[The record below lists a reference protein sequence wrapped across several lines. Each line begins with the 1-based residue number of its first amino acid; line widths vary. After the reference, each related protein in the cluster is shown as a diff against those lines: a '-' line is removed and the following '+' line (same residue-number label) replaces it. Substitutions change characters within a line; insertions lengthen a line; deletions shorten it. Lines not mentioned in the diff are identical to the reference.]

1 LGAFTHEDEYDELP
15 GLLVGLTL
23 AAIPA
28 VGSLVAEAEGG
39 PRLEPVSVERVDAAP
54 VRGGYLSQ
62 NGQAVYVATGHGI
75 LGIRNDRV
83 RVVRIRRPPA
93 DPQPPDSIARV
104 GEPQL
109 PPRVNAAAPHPT
121 TAGAAAPR
129 QRQDDAHGRGRGVQP
144 AVHRVPRRL
153 CVRGVARP
161 GAVAV
166 RQFDTAKRMVRGHP
180 ELERRITPRYS

>member
-1 LGAFTHEDEYDELP
+1 MPASVIALLFATLALGRLHARGEYDELP
-15 GLLVGLTL
+15 GLPVGLTL
-23 AAIPA
+23 AAILA

-93 DPQPPDSIARV
+93 DPQPPDSIARWAS
-104 GEPQL
+104 
-109 PPRVNAAAPHPT
+109 RNY
-121 TAGAAAPR
+121 
-129 QRQDDAHGRGRGVQP
+129 
-144 AVHRVPRRL
+144 VH
-153 CVRGVARP
+153 A
-161 GAVAV
+161 
-166 RQFDTAKRMVRGHP
+166 
-180 ELERRITPRYS
+180 